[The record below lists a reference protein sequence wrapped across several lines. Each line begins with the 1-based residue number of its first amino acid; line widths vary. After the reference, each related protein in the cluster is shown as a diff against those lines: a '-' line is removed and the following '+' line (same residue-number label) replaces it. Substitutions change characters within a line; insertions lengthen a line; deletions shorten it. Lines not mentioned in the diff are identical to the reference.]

1 MANIIIK
8 YSADTQ
14 SFEAG
19 TDKVVAGIDEVK
31 VKEQEAQKTTNDF
44 VNTMKNGLN
53 GIKTTEVVKEVARL
67 SDSTKG
73 ITAEQKKLSNE
84 ILNTLTADKKFM
96 QEAQKVAK
104 AYEQGLITDI
114 EATQI
119 FENAI
124 NSAGNEIAILGG
136 NNEKAQ
142 DKVVNLKSELKTL
155 KNLITGGSLTGAE
168 LVQAEQRA
176 AHLADTIGDVNAK
189 IKFLS
194 SDTKYADTLVAGAQ
208 LATSG
213 FQIAAGATALFG
225 KESKDVQKAMLKLN
239 AIMQISMGLQQLS
252 TFLKE
257 EDIIKTQLQSA
268 SQTIYTAVVGT
279 STGALKLFRI
289 ALASTG
295 VGLLVIGLGILI
307 ANFDKIKKAITENSE
322 GFQNFKKALFVV
334 LPVIGLLI
342 EGIQYL
348 AKNFDKIKVVASGVA
363 SAITKAFENIGD
375 VVGALFELSPT
386 KLINSFKKLG
396 KDTQNAF
403 YEGQQSEIE
412 NQKNKTATLILQVE
426 NAINKKR
433 LELLKASGKDIELEN
448 INQLSKELEVLDRKL
463 SAREKQN
470 IRIFLEA
477 VSSGEKLTE
486 AEAKK
491 LDKLND
497 NEKDYIE
504 ASISL
509 KIAFNERQKSID
521 IINTENQKA
530 ASERQKKI
538 EEERLQARKD
548 SIRNLENLEKELG
561 KAKSI
566 LNTDITI
573 DSSPEIIQ
581 KANDTIKQIESEIFA
596 LKLKI
601 DPNFNDAEFN
611 KAEGEFLDN
620 LLKNKTDSIPLLDN
634 VVLVSDE
641 DQYQLDKEAEDIII
655 SLRETL
661 KQKSN
666 DELSDVL
673 SDGITNAAKLIDDS
687 ALSSALEKGLLGIL
701 KLYDSLDEKGK
712 EKVTGIVS
720 GFLEIASSVTNIL
733 DSIYQRNIDI
743 LDKQLE
749 LQSDRVAKAVD
760 IADEGNAAL
769 LEGEENK
776 FSRLEELRKEQA
788 KKQKAIAIV
797 QAVINTALAVTSA
810 LTQTPP
816 ASYILAALSAALG
829 AVQIGIIASQSF
841 KKGGQIGLIDAPSHE
856 QGGGL
861 FTIKNKPNYKGEYEG
876 GEYIFDKDY
885 TKNNLQAI
893 EYFHKNRINLN
904 SVLDGF
910 KNHNTMDTDINE
922 LGGITINKHNQ
933 IVQLQNS
940 YDELLNEV
948 RLLPSRMPVAT
959 MSLDA
964 DGLTTRMVKVSK
976 KNELIRSK
984 IHD

>member
-53 GIKTTEVVKEVARL
+53 GIKTTEVVKEVAKL

-142 DKVVNLKSELKTL
+142 DKVVSLKSELKTL

-225 KESKDVQKAMLKLN
+225 KESEDVQKAMLKLN

-268 SQTIYTAVVGT
+268 SQAIYTAVVGT

-375 VVGALFELSPT
+375 VVGNILNLDFSKA
-386 KLINSFKKLG
+386 INNFKKLG
-396 KDTQNAF
+396 
-403 YEGQQSEIE
+403 IE
-412 NQKNKTATLILQVE
+412 
-426 NAINKKR
+426 
-433 LELLKASGKDIELEN
+433 SGKAYGEGTKNEIAKQQKDINDQLLNGTLSLLERRN
-448 INQLSKELEVLDRKL
+448 KAGIISDKEYLSAKL
-463 SAREKQN
+463 SANLQSLNDEEKIEYSKIKAIQKTG
-470 IRIFLEA
+470 F
-477 VSSGEKLTE
+477 VKTE
-486 AEAKK
+486 EEAKLLTNRIK
-491 LDKLND
+491 YLQH
-497 NEKDYIE
+497 EKD
-504 ASISL
+504 
-509 KIAFNERQKSID
+509 RQSR
-521 IINTENQKA
+521 T
-530 ASERQKKI
+530 
-538 EEERLQARKD
+538 L
-548 SIRNLENLEKELG
+548 
-561 KAKSI
+561 
-566 LNTDITI
+566 
-573 DSSPEIIQ
+573 
-581 KANDTIKQIESEIFA
+581 A
-596 LKLKI
+596 L
-601 DPNFNDAEFN
+601 
-611 KAEGEFLDN
+611 
-620 LLKNKTDSIPLLDN
+620 
-634 VVLVSDE
+634 V
-641 DQYQLDKEAEDIII
+641 
-655 SLRETL
+655 
-661 KQKSN
+661 KQK
-666 DELSDVL
+666 
-673 SDGITNAAKLIDDS
+673 
-687 ALSSALEKGLLGIL
+687 
-701 KLYDSLDEKGK
+701 Y
-712 EKVTGIVS
+712 
-720 GFLEIASSVTNIL
+720 
-733 DSIYQRNIDI
+733 
-743 LDKQLE
+743 
-749 LQSDRVAKAVD
+749 
-760 IADEGNAAL
+760 
-769 LEGEENK
+769 
-776 FSRLEELRKEQA
+776 
-788 KKQKAIAIV
+788 
-797 QAVINTALAVTSA
+797 
-810 LTQTPP
+810 
-816 ASYILAALSAALG
+816 
-829 AVQIGIIASQSF
+829 
-841 KKGGQIGLIDAPSHE
+841 
-856 QGGGL
+856 
-861 FTIKNKPNYKGEYEG
+861 
-876 GEYIFDKDY
+876 
-885 TKNNLQAI
+885 
-893 EYFHKNRINLN
+893 
-904 SVLDGF
+904 
-910 KNHNTMDTDINE
+910 
-922 LGGITINKHNQ
+922 
-933 IVQLQNS
+933 
-940 YDELLNEV
+940 
-948 RLLPSRMPVAT
+948 
-959 MSLDA
+959 
-964 DGLTTRMVKVSK
+964 
-976 KNELIRSK
+976 
-984 IHD
+984 